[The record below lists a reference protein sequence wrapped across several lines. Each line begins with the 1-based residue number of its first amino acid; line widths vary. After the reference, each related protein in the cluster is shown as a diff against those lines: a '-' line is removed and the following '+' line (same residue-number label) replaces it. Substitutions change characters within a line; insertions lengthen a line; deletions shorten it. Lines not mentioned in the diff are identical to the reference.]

1 MNPVDV
7 VESVRPEVPPMDL
20 AERRMI
26 RERLFGVGHGDV
38 ARNITARSA
47 SGAVVSTAPRGTRAL
62 SAPQSPPQGSWARMA
77 AGLVLLAGLGGLG
90 WLVVGRDDSE
100 PETRVEAVVE
110 TTAAPTTAQPTT
122 TVEVAQFDPVRT
134 AVTADFP
141 LVLPSSQLAIDTVS
155 IGAPAAGSSAALF
168 AAPDGTNVWL
178 AEIDGDRS
186 NTNGLTV
193 TQVGATQVAT
203 PSDFVDGD
211 PPSYQVQVPCGFVLL
226 NDAPDQPLFRPEM
239 QRFLESTSVD
249 DLATIDVGL
258 PDGWTVLDIGPSVTS
273 FDVQFQVPRF
283 DSTASVALSQAP
295 NGSLAQLAF
304 GGRQLQETVFLG
316 DVAYVDSA
324 PLSPGST
331 SVFWRDGATVFN
343 IRSDE
348 LDFID
353 LEDFVIG
360 LDTVSV
366 AEFSERFDQ
375 PVPPTEPI
383 DAGCTPQP
391 SLGTTLDP

>member
-7 VESVRPEVPPMDL
+7 LESVRPEVSPMDL
-20 AERRMI
+20 TERRMI

-90 WLVVGRDDSE
+90 WLVVGRDDSD
-100 PETRVEAVVE
+100 PETRAEPTIE
-110 TTAAPTTAQPTT
+110 STAAPTTAQPTT
-122 TVEVAQFDPVRT
+122 TVALEQFDPVRT
-134 AVTADFP
+134 AVTDDFP
-141 LVLPSSQLAIDTVS
+141 LVLPSAQLAIDTVS
-155 IGAPAAGSSAALF
+155 IGAPAPGSSAALL
-168 AAPDGTNVWL
+168 AAGDETNVWL
-178 AEIDGDRS
+178 AEIDGEPA

-211 PPSYQVQVPCGFVLL
+211 PASYQVQVPCGFVLL

-239 QRFLESTSVD
+239 QRFLEAMSVD
-249 DLATIDVGL
+249 DLATIDVSL
-258 PDGWTVLDIGPSVTS
+258 PEGWSVLDIGPSVTS
-273 FDVQFQVPRF
+273 YDVQFQVPRF
-283 DSTASVALSQAP
+283 DSIATVALSQAP

-304 GGRQLQETVFLG
+304 GGRQLQETFFLG
-316 DVAYVDSA
+316 DLAYVDAA

-331 SVFWRDGATVFN
+331 SVFWRDGSTVFN
-343 IRSDE
+343 IRSDQ
-348 LDFID
+348 LDFVD
-353 LEDFVIG
+353 LEDFVAG

-366 AEFSERFDQ
+366 AEFSDRFDQ
-375 PVPPTEPI
+375 PIPPAPALDT
-383 DAGCTPQP
+383 DCSPQP
-391 SLGTTLDP
+391 ELGTTLSP